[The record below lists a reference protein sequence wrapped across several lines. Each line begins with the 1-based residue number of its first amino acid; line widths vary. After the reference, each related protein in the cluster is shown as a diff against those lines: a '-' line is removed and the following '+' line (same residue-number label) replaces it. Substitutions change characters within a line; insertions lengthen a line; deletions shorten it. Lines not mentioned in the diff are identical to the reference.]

1 MFYVP
6 LVKDSFVKQIIITLF
21 YTTLTTLLNLYK
33 IVKVAYYLKGIW
45 HMLFSKNKRVK
56 HVFSSIKLQA
66 FKFSPYKNFIHF

>member
-33 IVKVAYYLKGIW
+33 IVKVAYYLKGI
-45 HMLFSKNKRVK
+45 
-56 HVFSSIKLQA
+56 
-66 FKFSPYKNFIHF
+66 